1 MTVSTHTQEYT
12 KFTEILKQTRLDMG
26 LTQQDVAD
34 RLDKP
39 QSYVA
44 KLENSERRI
53 DVVEFIHLAIAIGAD
68 PKDLF
73 DRVFTN
79 IS

>member
-1 MTVSTHTQEYT
+1 MTNSTHTDAYQN
-12 KFTEILKQTRLDMG
+12 FAAILKQARLDAK
-26 LTQQDVAD
+26 LTQQEVAD
-34 RLDKP
+34 RLGKP

-53 DVVEFIHLAIAIGAD
+53 DVVEFIQLANAMGID

-73 DRVFTN
+73 ERVLGGN
-79 IS
+79 